1 MNEVSKIKII
11 YMNMFIMSTK
21 DYKNFGE
28 IVKEFINIIKCIKE
42 NEYLWNLNEIYE
54 AVLVN

>member
-1 MNEVSKIKII
+1 MNEVSRIKIL
-11 YMNMFIMSTK
+11 YMNTFIMSTK